1 MVKKRELS
9 LCAIIVAI
17 CFVVSQSLSVY
28 AVTNSTLTSQQLGTI
43 FDGVES
49 IVVQLEGIGL
59 SEADIS
65 ELFQLTPRENGFY
78 AQTST
83 QTIPYTGTFVAET
96 VDEPQ
101 MSVYSSYNGNLPSSD
116 IVQKERLENIY
127 GVALQYFHSDY
138 YEGSDANG
146 TDFGNYLTY
155 LYLSHYV
162 DGPGRAPTANDLP
175 FIISSSDI
183 SAYNTFLNSAHLSS
197 WATEVANLGATIYS
211 NCDYFSSINAINTVD
226 QIIDQG
232 INDATMAAVNGYNT
246 ISALST
252 ITPLIKSYI
261 VGHHAI
267 GSDEEELTQGTLDYV
282 SSQLYALNFYENF
295 DEKITNTIISILA
308 TTFISAICSSISL
321 IGVCVSVIPL
331 FVYECTS
338 LIQTAVLVNLQY
350 SFSGRYAVRT
360 GIYLGI

>member
-1 MVKKRELS
+1 MCIK
-9 LCAIIVAI
+9 
-17 CFVVSQSLSVY
+17 
-28 AVTNSTLTSQQLGTI
+28 TI
-43 FDGVES
+43 F
-49 IVVQLEGIGL
+49 
-59 SEADIS
+59 
-65 ELFQLTPRENGFY
+65 
-78 AQTST
+78 
-83 QTIPYTGTFVAET
+83 
-96 VDEPQ
+96 
-101 MSVYSSYNGNLPSSD
+101 
-116 IVQKERLENIY
+116 
-127 GVALQYFHSDY
+127 
-138 YEGSDANG
+138 
-146 TDFGNYLTY
+146 
-155 LYLSHYV
+155 
-162 DGPGRAPTANDLP
+162 
-175 FIISSSDI
+175 SSDI

-267 GSDEEELTQGTLDYV
+267 ASDEEELTQGTLDYV
-282 SSQLYALNFYENF
+282 SGQLYALNFYENF

>member
-49 IVVQLEGIGL
+49 IVVQLDGIGL

-101 MSVYSSYNGNLPSSD
+101 MSVYSSYNGNFQNL
-116 IVQKERLENIY
+116 
-127 GVALQYFHSDY
+127 FHWHHFPHNNR
-138 YEGSDANG
+138 NG
-146 TDFGNYLTY
+146 NTVMQLHI
-155 LYLSHYV
+155 YLSHYV

-267 GSDEEELTQGTLDYV
+267 ASDEEELTQGTLDYV

>member
-1 MVKKRELS
+1 M
-9 LCAIIVAI
+9 
-17 CFVVSQSLSVY
+17 
-28 AVTNSTLTSQQLGTI
+28 
-43 FDGVES
+43 ES
-49 IVVQLEGIGL
+49 IVVQLEEIGL

-65 ELFQLTPRENGFY
+65 ELFHLTPRENGFY

-83 QTIPYTGTFVAET
+83 QTIPYTGTFVAEA

-101 MSVYSSYNGNLPSSD
+101 MSVYSSSYNGNLPSSD
-116 IVQKERLENIY
+116 TVQKERLENIY

-162 DGPGRAPTANDLP
+162 DDPGRAPTANDLL

-197 WATEVANLGATIYS
+197 WATEVANLGAAIYS
-211 NCDYFSSINAINTVD
+211 DCDYFSSINAINTVD
-226 QIIDQG
+226 QIINQG
-232 INDATMAAVNGYNT
+232 VNDATMAAVNGYNT
-246 ISALST
+246 GSALST

-261 VGHHAI
+261 VGHHATA
-267 GSDEEELTQGTLDYV
+267 SDEEELTQGTLDYV
-282 SSQLYALNFYENF
+282 NSQLYALNFYENF
-295 DEKITNTIISILA
+295 DENITNTIVSILA

-331 FVYECTS
+331 FVYECTG

>member
-1 MVKKRELS
+1 MTILVL
-9 LCAIIVAI
+9 
-17 CFVVSQSLSVY
+17 
-28 AVTNSTLTSQQLGTI
+28 LTQ
-43 FDGVES
+43 
-49 IVVQLEGIGL
+49 
-59 SEADIS
+59 
-65 ELFQLTPRENGFY
+65 
-78 AQTST
+78 
-83 QTIPYTGTFVAET
+83 
-96 VDEPQ
+96 
-101 MSVYSSYNGNLPSSD
+101 
-116 IVQKERLENIY
+116 
-127 GVALQYFHSDY
+127 
-138 YEGSDANG
+138 
-146 TDFGNYLTY
+146 
-155 LYLSHYV
+155 
-162 DGPGRAPTANDLP
+162 
-175 FIISSSDI
+175 
-183 SAYNTFLNSAHLSS
+183 
-197 WATEVANLGATIYS
+197 
-211 NCDYFSSINAINTVD
+211 INTVD

-267 GSDEEELTQGTLDYV
+267 ASDEEELTQGTLDYV